1 MALADPAANLRARER
16 GDLSSW
22 GFSTSYGAGRTTAP
36 RAAAPVPADV
46 PEAARWA
53 AAAFRLR
60 LAGDVAGAD
69 LAVAR
74 QMRATVAD
82 PELARAADLLIAGRP
97 AEADMLL
104 RDVVARRPADPLV
117 LWMAGDVASR
127 GGRNGEAEALL
138 RRCLELAPDFTA
150 ARYAYALVLTWL
162 ERIPAVLAEAD
173 RLLVAEPANPLYL
186 HLRASSLYRLGED
199 AAAAD
204 AYAAVL
210 AAHADSALTWMAYGH
225 ALKTLGRQADAITAY
240 RRALTLE
247 PALGE
252 AWWSLANLKT
262 VRFDDADVAA
272 MEAGLRAVRPDD
284 RLQLH
289 FALGK
294 ALEDAGRFE
303 AAFGQYA
310 QGNAMQ
316 RARLAYDP
324 AETTGQMRRTK
335 ALLSKGFFAARAGQ
349 GCPAGDPV
357 FIVGLPRSG
366 STLVEQILASHSAVE
381 GTQEL
386 PYVPMLAARLAGP
399 ARRES
404 EGAYPDVLAA
414 LSPKEARELGEEY
427 LARAQAHRKTA
438 RPLFIDKLPN
448 NWAHVG
454 LIQVIL
460 PNAKIIDA
468 RRHPVG
474 CCLSAYKQH
483 FAAGQ
488 PFSYDLTSLGRYY
501 ADYVA
506 LMAHF
511 DAVLPGRVHRVIYER
526 LVADPEAETR
536 ALLAACGLPFE
547 DACLRFYENDRAV
560 RTASSEQVRRPIFTD
575 AAEHWRNFEPWLD
588 PLKTALGPVLEAY
601 PDAPSI

>member
-1 MALADPAANLRARER
+1 MSHWSVGRYSVSYAAMPTARPAAPAPADP
-16 GDLSSW
+16 
-22 GFSTSYGAGRTTAP
+22 
-36 RAAAPVPADV
+36 PA
-46 PEAARWA
+46 AARWA
-53 AAAFRLR
+53 AEGHRLR
-60 LAGDVAGAD
+60 LAGDVPGAD
-69 LAVAR
+69 LAYAR
-74 QMRATVAD
+74 EMRATVSAPD
-82 PELARAADLLIAGRP
+82 LARAADALIAS
-97 AEADMLL
+97 
-104 RDVVARRPADPLV
+104 RPADADAILRAAVADRPADV
-117 LWMAGDVASR
+117 QALWMAGDVASR
-127 GGRNGEAEALL
+127 AGRNGEAEALL
-138 RRCLELAPDFTA
+138 RRCLELAPGFTS
-150 ARYAYALVLTWL
+150 ARYAYALVLNWL

-173 RLLVAEPANPLYL
+173 RLLSDDPANPLYL
-186 HLRASSLYRLGED
+186 HLRAASLARLGED
-199 AAAAD
+199 AASAE

-210 AAHADSALTWMAYGH
+210 AAHPDSALTWMAYGH
-225 ALKTLGRQADAITAY
+225 ALKTLGRQAEAVAAY
-240 RRALTLE
+240 RRALALE

-262 VRFDDADVAA
+262 ARFDDADVAA
-272 MEAGLRAVRPDD
+272 MEAGLGAARPDDD

-294 ALEDAGRFE
+294 ALEDSGRYE

-310 QGNAMQ
+310 QGNAIQ

-335 ALLSKGFFAARAGQ
+335 ALLSKGFFAARVGQ
-349 GCPAGDPV
+349 GCPAGDPI

-386 PYVPMLAARLAGP
+386 PYIPMLAARLGGP

-427 LARAQAHRKTA
+427 LARAQAHRKTG
-438 RPLFIDKLPN
+438 RPLFVDKLPN

-454 LIQVIL
+454 LIQTIL
-460 PNAKIIDA
+460 PNARIVDA
-468 RRHPVG
+468 RRHPLG
-474 CCLSAYKQH
+474 CCFSAYKQH

-488 PFSYDLTSLGRYY
+488 GFSYDLTSLGRYY

-526 LVADPEAETR
+526 LVADPEGQTR

-588 PLKTALGPVLEAY
+588 PLKAALGPVLDAY
-601 PDAPSI
+601 PGAPSM